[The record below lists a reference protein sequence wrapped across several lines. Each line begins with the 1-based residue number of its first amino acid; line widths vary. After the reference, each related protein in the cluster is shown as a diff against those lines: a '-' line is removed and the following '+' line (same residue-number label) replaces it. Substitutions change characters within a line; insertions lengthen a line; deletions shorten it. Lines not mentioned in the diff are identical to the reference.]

1 MRIRWAGVVFRCGR
15 IIDPTGGSAIFSFS
29 HSDPVLN
36 FGNAVAL
43 CALGGPPWK
52 VYHRPLVSGSG
63 VMHMSVLFL
72 SLHTVCGTV
81 QGT

>member
-1 MRIRWAGVVFRCGR
+1 MVFRCGR
-15 IIDPTGGSAIFSFS
+15 IIDPTGGSATFSFS

-43 CALGGPPWK
+43 CALGGPSWK
-52 VYHRPLVSGSG
+52 VYQRSLVSGSG
-63 VMHMSVLFL
+63 VRHMSVLLL
-72 SLHTVCGTV
+72 SLHTVRGTV